1 MAWTRESAHRLY
13 GNPDF
18 QDLFSDLA
26 SPVHAEI
33 ERLGRIVL
41 NPSNKPDARNNLAW
55 KRWGMLAVREIL
67 TALINED
74 LAPKEEPKTETRR
87 TAWAGKYLSRRP

>member
-33 ERLGRIVL
+33 ERMARIAL
-41 NPSNKPDARNNLAW
+41 NPSHPLDRRDNAAKKRN
-55 KRWGMLAVREIL
+55 GMLAVREIL